1 MTCELRPR
9 VGAFSRRC
17 DACLR
22 TRDPRQI
29 RTFELSR
36 SSADRAWNG
45 RQGTPPAISLD
56 VARGGRHR
64 DCVTTEDDVR
74 LICLALPGVTERLSW
89 GRPAW
94 FVKTLMARMWEE
106 DVLTIKTH
114 ERDVLASA
122 EPDTDYWAR
131 HHDRSPLLLLV
142 RLGQVE
148 PDELEELLRDS
159 HRIASN

>member
-1 MTCELRPR
+1 M
-9 VGAFSRRC
+9 
-17 DACLR
+17 
-22 TRDPRQI
+22 
-29 RTFELSR
+29 
-36 SSADRAWNG
+36 
-45 RQGTPPAISLD
+45 
-56 VARGGRHR
+56 
-64 DCVTTEDDVR
+64 TTEDDVR

-122 EPDTDYWAR
+122 EPDTYWTR

-142 RLGQVE
+142 RLGQVGPE
-148 PDELEELLRDS
+148 ELEELLRDS